1 MLSSIALMSFG
12 NSCCRKT
19 NKNLRLT
26 VLGDFRLAKVR
37 EFERDDIIN
46 CNSSNVRYLAKH
58 PKDQVSERQHEIFDQ
73 APQPHL
79 QRQS

>member
-26 VLGDFRLAKVR
+26 ALGDFRLAKVR
-37 EFERDDIIN
+37 GI
-46 CNSSNVRYLAKH
+46 
-58 PKDQVSERQHEIFDQ
+58 
-73 APQPHL
+73 
-79 QRQS
+79 